1 MYGEFVVMVGPAL
14 VMVVVVMEMVAL
26 VMVVVVMVMV
36 ALVMVVV
43 VLVSQQQ
50 EYSLTDTSNRH
61 EQCCTE

>member
-1 MYGEFVVMVGPAL
+1 MYGELVVMVGP
-14 VMVVVVMEMVAL
+14 AL